1 LVAVLFPLYW
11 VVVTSVKT
19 TKDAFAIPPV
29 WFFEPTW
36 ENYHRILNNGPF
48 IRAFFNSVLISFSAS
63 IISVMIGALAA
74 YGLVAQEEPVRRKN
88 EKFVLSL
95 RIAPPLIFI
104 IPTYFL
110 AAQLKL
116 LNNHWV
122 IIAVYAFINVPFAI
136 SLLITFFE
144 DIPRELRDAAKVDG
158 AREMTI
164 FWNVFLPVAKGGIV
178 ATLIL
183 CALFTWNEFFV
194 ALVLTGRD
202 TQTLPVSITSFL
214 TFQGVQWGPLTAAA
228 TLVMRQ
234 CSCLACWFKD
244 KSYAAC
250 PSAVLKDDRHD
261 YRHQPLSI
269 SSQDHQILR

>member
-1 LVAVLFPLYW
+1 MRKLFFYLTVALLLIVVLFPLYW
-11 VVVTSVKT
+11 VAVTSIKS

-36 ENYHRILNNGPF
+36 ANYQRVLNNGSF
-48 IRAFFNSVLISFSAS
+48 IRAFLNSFVVSFGAS
-63 IISVMIGALAA
+63 VISVAIGAIAA
-74 YGLVAQEEPVRRKN
+74 YGLVAQDEPVRRKN

-104 IPTYFL
+104 IPAYFL
-110 AAQLKL
+110 AARLQL

-144 DIPRELRDAAKVDG
+144 DIPKELRDAAKVDG
-158 AREMTI
+158 ARELTI
-164 FWNVFLPVAKGGIV
+164 FWSVFLPVAKGGIV

-183 CALFTWNEFFV
+183 CVLFTWNEFFI

-228 TLVMRQ
+228 TLVM
-234 CSCLACWFKD
+234 L
-244 KSYAAC
+244 
-250 PSAVLKDDRHD
+250 PMLVLGMLVQGQVVRGMS
-261 YRHQPLSI
+261 LGSI
-269 SSQDHQILR
+269 KG

>member
-1 LVAVLFPLYW
+1 MKKLLFVIALIALLLFVLFPLYW
-11 VVVTSVKT
+11 VVATSLKT
-19 TKDAFAIPPV
+19 SRDAFAMPPV
-29 WFFEPTW
+29 WIFEPTF
-36 ENYHRILNNGPF
+36 ENYAKVLNNGVF
-48 IRAFFNSVLISFSAS
+48 VRAFFNSIIISFSAS
-63 IISVMIGALAA
+63 LIAVGVGALVA
-74 YGLVAQEEPVRRKN
+74 YGLVAQDEPTKRSN
-88 EKFVLSL
+88 EKFILSL

-122 IIAVYAFINVPFAI
+122 VIGVYAFVNIPFAI
-136 SLLITFFE
+136 SLLVTFFE

-158 AREMTI
+158 AREFMI
-164 FWNVFLPVAKGGIV
+164 FREIFFPVARGGLI

-183 CALFTWNEFFV
+183 CVLFTWNEFFI

-228 TLVMRQ
+228 TLVM
-234 CSCLACWFKD
+234 L
-244 KSYAAC
+244 
-250 PSAVLKDDRHD
+250 PMLVLGMLVQGQVVRGMS
-261 YRHQPLSI
+261 LGSI
-269 SSQDHQILR
+269 KG